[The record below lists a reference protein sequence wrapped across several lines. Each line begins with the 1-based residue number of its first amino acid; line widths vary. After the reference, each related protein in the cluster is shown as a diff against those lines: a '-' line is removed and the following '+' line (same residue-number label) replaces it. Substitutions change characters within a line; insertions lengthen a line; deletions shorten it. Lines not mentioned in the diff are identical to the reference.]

1 MRKLTEEFFDNKSEQ
16 NKIKSAIH
24 QAIPEGIL
32 YHNLVIVLSEIIKDM
47 VWEMTK
53 EDVFK
58 KSHRPTQRAA
68 DVGTEWACSKCGTTN
83 MLDVPICQA
92 CFHPRG

>member
-1 MRKLTEEFFDNKSEQ
+1 MRKLTEEFFDNKVEQ

-24 QAIPEGIL
+24 QAIPEGIF

-53 EDVFK
+53 EDIFK
-58 KSHRPTQRAA
+58 KSHRPTQRPPDLGQA
-68 DVGTEWACSKCGTTN
+68 DEISSNDDAPSG
-83 MLDVPICQA
+83 
-92 CFHPRG
+92 

>member
-24 QAIPEGIL
+24 QAIPEGIF

-58 KSHRPTQRAA
+58 KAHRPTKRSPDARKPA
-68 DVGTEWACSKCGTTN
+68 PKNRSKNKKGSAK
-83 MLDVPICQA
+83 PA
-92 CFHPRG
+92 RG